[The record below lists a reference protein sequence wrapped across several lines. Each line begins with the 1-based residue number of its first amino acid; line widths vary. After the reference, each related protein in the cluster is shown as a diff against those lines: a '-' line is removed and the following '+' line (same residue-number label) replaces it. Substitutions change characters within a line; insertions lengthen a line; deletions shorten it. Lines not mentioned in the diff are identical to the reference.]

1 MRLFRIALAAFVAA
15 GLGCGPRT
23 QAPGPQDTGMT
34 TSTTTG
40 AEHGSTDSDGGS
52 GPVLPPPE
60 CEAPL
65 VACGQECVDLE
76 WHHAHCGRCD
86 NYCGIEGAKFG
97 RCAQGKCT
105 STLSGCVG
113 WEVKEE
119 FGPTC
124 TEVCSSFG
132 MECEDRAEPV
142 PYVGAG
148 GCPGGYFYYLE
159 RPETLYDPEQ
169 RLYCAGQS
177 GNFHAAPCNE
187 VITWD
192 RTSPTTNQVQTDIR
206 CCCKQEW

>member
-1 MRLFRIALAAFVAA
+1 
-15 GLGCGPRT
+15 
-23 QAPGPQDTGMT
+23 
-34 TSTTTG
+34 
-40 AEHGSTDSDGGS
+40 
-52 GPVLPPPE
+52 
-60 CEAPL
+60 
-65 VACGQECVDLE
+65 
-76 WHHAHCGRCD
+76 
-86 NYCGIEGAKFG
+86 
-97 RCAQGKCT
+97 
-105 STLSGCVG
+105 
-113 WEVKEE
+113 
-119 FGPTC
+119 
-124 TEVCSSFG
+124 